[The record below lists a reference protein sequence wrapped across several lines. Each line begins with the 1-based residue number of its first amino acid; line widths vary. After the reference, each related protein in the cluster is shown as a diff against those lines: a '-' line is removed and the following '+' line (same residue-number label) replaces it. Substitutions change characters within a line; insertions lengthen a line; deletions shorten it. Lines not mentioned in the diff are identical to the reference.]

1 MVTQQQY
8 DKLKERVENAI
19 IWLDSPERTHEE
31 VEKWLSY
38 YVQQF
43 DELNRIGRMLG
54 IADVK

>member
-8 DKLKERVENAI
+8 DTLKERVENAI
-19 IWLDSPERTHEE
+19 VWLDSPERTHEE
-31 VEKWLSY
+31 VDKYFDY

-54 IADVK
+54 IADVR